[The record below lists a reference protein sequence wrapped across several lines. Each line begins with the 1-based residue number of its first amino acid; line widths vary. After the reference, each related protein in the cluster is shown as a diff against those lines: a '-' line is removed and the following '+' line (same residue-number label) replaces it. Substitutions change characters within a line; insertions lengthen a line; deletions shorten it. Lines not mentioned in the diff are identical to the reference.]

1 MEHETI
7 ISTTRQA
14 PTDVGVMALR
24 DGFLAAWSADGAT
37 GYALLD
43 ARGRAV
49 SGIHQIQLAGRS
61 PHVAP
66 DVRDGTAKT
75 FWPPAARTS
84 VAAEDLQLVR
94 LGEDRA
100 VLLML
105 SLPGPGGMGGAFGAV
120 VDLKTPGPVRAI
132 RLGPAGEY
140 ATRITGVA
148 VGDDLIVV
156 WHDGGLSSSKLR
168 FARLAAG
175 TLEVK
180 ARKVMEGAGVAASP
194 VLARS
199 AGRTVLAWSET
210 ERSDTRLR
218 SYVKTARVSPSLAL
232 TSEATVVESRFLY
245 PSPDMAVMGE
255 RLGLTFRD
263 DADRDDTPE
272 YHFALL
278 SPDGASVI
286 ARQRISQADG
296 YRGPSLISVDGAFLG
311 AAIRSFQRNLLIG
324 INRFDP
330 LGTKLGGEFQVY
342 ADNTDFVRVDV
353 SQNAENL
360 LMVYAEDRDSNGRIL
375 AGQVMCT
382 KER

>member
-1 MEHETI
+1 M
-7 ISTTRQA
+7 
-14 PTDVGVMALR
+14 
-24 DGFLAAWSADGAT
+24 
-37 GYALLD
+37 
-43 ARGRAV
+43 
-49 SGIHQIQLAGRS
+49 
-61 PHVAP
+61 
-66 DVRDGTAKT
+66 
-75 FWPPAARTS
+75 
-84 VAAEDLQLVR
+84 
-94 LGEDRA
+94 
-100 VLLML
+100 
-105 SLPGPGGMGGAFGAV
+105 
-120 VDLKTPGPVRAI
+120 
-132 RLGPAGEY
+132 
-140 ATRITGVA
+140 
-148 VGDDLIVV
+148 
-156 WHDGGLSSSKLR
+156 
-168 FARLAAG
+168 
-175 TLEVK
+175 
-180 ARKVMEGAGVAASP
+180 
-194 VLARS
+194 
-199 AGRTVLAWSET
+199 
-210 ERSDTRLR
+210 
-218 SYVKTARVSPSLAL
+218 
-232 TSEATVVESRFLY
+232 VESRFLY